1 MRKADVLMIFMVCSS
16 SAVPFSF
23 RFDGSIIH
31 VVTHIVNMQ
40 DAQSCNAYFVHFIL
54 YNAYHIVIVCKR
66 GDEMAV
72 SEAQRRAN
80 QKWDAENMAYQTVKV
95 RRDLLEAFRETCAAN
110 GDRVNTVLRQAMEEY
125 IKCSKEGN

>member
-1 MRKADVLMIFMVCSS
+1 
-16 SAVPFSF
+16 
-23 RFDGSIIH
+23 
-31 VVTHIVNMQ
+31 
-40 DAQSCNAYFVHFIL
+40 
-54 YNAYHIVIVCKR
+54 
-66 GDEMAV
+66 MAV

-80 QKWDAENMAYQTVKV
+80 QKWDSENMAYQTVKV

>member
-1 MRKADVLMIFMVCSS
+1 
-16 SAVPFSF
+16 
-23 RFDGSIIH
+23 
-31 VVTHIVNMQ
+31 MQ
-40 DAQSCNAYFVHFIL
+40 DAQSFNAYFVHFIL

-125 IKCSKEGN
+125 IKCS